1 LHPTGPEHVRAPLP
15 PAKPHV
21 TGLQDNFAGTLG
33 MSAGRRVEYVVVALR
48 GAIAHCQAVDDPSRT
63 SKTGA
68 DLLAKQLGI
77 DLPDLLGRRYTCW
90 ETPTEYGVIR
100 NGFEPA

>member
-1 LHPTGPEHVRAPLP
+1 MDAAKDDLRCGLCGQVMDAEHEQN
-15 PAKPHV
+15 HEES
-21 TGLQDNFAGTLG
+21 G

-48 GAIAHCQAVDDPSRT
+48 GATAHCQAADDASRT

-90 ETPTEYGVIR
+90 ETTTEYGVIR